1 MFKLKTYYIYFIIIV
16 FLISIVFLLF
26 RQNVNIES
34 MQPQKNAIVVLTR
47 GYEDKKKYDE
57 LISRN
62 HAIYS
67 IFYSKIP
74 ENNQTTYDIIILHE
88 GNINREHQEYI
99 QSKSPKLPIR
109 FISVSFYTNNN
120 KNHDICPSTELSD
133 KFSNGYKNMCYFWSI
148 DFLNYLENYEYIIRI
163 DEDCILKKMD
173 INIIENYK
181 KQNIMFSSPFYQT
194 EDDPNVIIGMDKLF
208 NDFLKENKLQQK
220 NKLRMPYTNFMI
232 INIPFFKNNN
242 IVQSI
247 LDKIKQ
253 TNCIFSNRWGDLP
266 IWGYILSFFIDNAY
280 ILEDKSIIYLHASH
294 NKVINN
300 E

>member
-1 MFKLKTYYIYFIIIV
+1 
-16 FLISIVFLLF
+16 
-26 RQNVNIES
+26 
-34 MQPQKNAIVVLTR
+34 
-47 GYEDKKKYDE
+47 
-57 LISRN
+57 
-62 HAIYS
+62 
-67 IFYSKIP
+67 
-74 ENNQTTYDIIILHE
+74 
-88 GNINREHQEYI
+88 
-99 QSKSPKLPIR
+99 
-109 FISVSFYTNNN
+109 
-120 KNHDICPSTELSD
+120 
-133 KFSNGYKNMCYFWSI
+133 MCYFWSI

-280 ILEDKSIIYLHASH
+280 ILEDKSIIYFHASH